1 MQALT
6 LGDKTWIKL
15 KSAFLRIT
23 LTRVTAAFF
32 LFSFIHCF
40 AQGIIQAF
48 LFSVDSERS
57 TLISTIL
64 QSAQVPQHEFA
75 WLTGGDHKYRLQ
87 LCKDIT
93 FGLIPYPCVTVYD
106 YGESDISLTAG
117 FRRSE
122 LPQSSNIVYTRSNSG
137 PVPEVEVSYN
147 STGAIDGVDVSLD
160 GGQSFFHLDNQC
172 TRILVYADQ
181 VLKNSKREDCVL
193 ISVQFWLFSISFIAI
208 MYDSIPHTLAVFCA
222 RVLVTGWSAYTIWRT
237 IFIEDVFHHLVINP
251 DSPCHANLFPTYF
264 KSRTTF
270 EIPDLVLNCT
280 ALFLSAILSWRLLK
294 AYKTHSFKSLGAPAK
309 IIRIYKYFMAVL
321 VCLQLSVF
329 ILVTA
334 MALWVC
340 TIHPLC
346 SLYLN

>member
-1 MQALT
+1 
-6 LGDKTWIKL
+6 
-15 KSAFLRIT
+15 
-23 LTRVTAAFF
+23 
-32 LFSFIHCF
+32 
-40 AQGIIQAF
+40 
-48 LFSVDSERS
+48 
-57 TLISTIL
+57 
-64 QSAQVPQHEFA
+64 
-75 WLTGGDHKYRLQ
+75 
-87 LCKDIT
+87 
-93 FGLIPYPCVTVYD
+93 
-106 YGESDISLTAG
+106 
-117 FRRSE
+117 
-122 LPQSSNIVYTRSNSG
+122 
-137 PVPEVEVSYN
+137 VEVSYN

-329 ILVTA
+329 ILMTA
-334 MALWVC
+334 MALW
-340 TIHPLC
+340 INQLISILWM
-346 SLYLN
+346 SLHTSFYVAGAIFTAVLLIPWITMGWYGIRRENKRLMSVFLVLGFIFISGWALMFYSLVYRWTFLQWPFLASLTVASYVVMIASMVLGIKCWLNFHQGLAHYLYAEDALASSDFEPEVFPHDAEKIKWRN

>member
-1 MQALT
+1 MQ
-6 LGDKTWIKL
+6 
-15 KSAFLRIT
+15 FLRIT

-122 LPQSSNIVYTRSNSG
+122 LPQSSNIVSKVNMSYHSHIDVIRSTLDQILAQSLKWKCRII
-137 PVPEVEVSYN
+137 PLVPLMG
-147 STGAIDGVDVSLD
+147 ST
-160 GGQSFFHLDNQC
+160 F
-172 TRILVYADQ
+172 R
-181 VLKNSKREDCVL
+181 
-193 ISVQFWLFSISFIAI
+193 
-208 MYDSIPHTLAVFCA
+208 
-222 RVLVTGWSAYTIWRT
+222 
-237 IFIEDVFHHLVINP
+237 
-251 DSPCHANLFPTYF
+251 
-264 KSRTTF
+264 
-270 EIPDLVLNCT
+270 
-280 ALFLSAILSWRLLK
+280 
-294 AYKTHSFKSLGAPAK
+294 
-309 IIRIYKYFMAVL
+309 
-321 VCLQLSVF
+321 
-329 ILVTA
+329 
-334 MALWVC
+334 
-340 TIHPLC
+340 
-346 SLYLN
+346 